1 MSKKLIR
8 SLTVLGLLALGPVLS
23 ACNTTR
29 GAGQDISNTGRAIE
43 NTAKKATPQ

>member
-1 MSKKLIR
+1 MSKQLIR

-23 ACNTTR
+23 ACNTTA
-29 GAGQDISNTGRAIE
+29 GAGKDISNTGRAIE